1 MENGF
6 IVPLQRRSE
15 MKRIMVTSRALI
27 VSTSLNHFKCHI
39 VCALHFAPNRIFY
52 TKLKPKFGKIWKR
65 AHTKSWH
72 ARSSIDLPA
81 NNITLKVQIGNT
93 LKKFHEEYV
102 EYLSLEYGIRITLTP
117 IHSVCC

>member
-27 VSTSLNHFKCHI
+27 ASTSLNHFKCHI

-52 TKLKPKFGKIWKR
+52 TKLKPKFGKY
-65 AHTKSWH
+65 
-72 ARSSIDLPA
+72 
-81 NNITLKVQIGNT
+81 
-93 LKKFHEEYV
+93 LKKGSYK
-102 EYLSLEYGIRITLTP
+102 ILTCE
-117 IHSVCC
+117 IKYRFSCK